1 MTNSLLTEK
10 DLANFMQVSVGKI
23 RKDREKKRGVPY
35 SVISR
40 SVRYSID
47 DVKSFLD
54 QNKFNSSQKI

>member
-1 MTNSLLTEK
+1 MTNLLTERN
-10 DLANFMQVSVGKI
+10 LADFMQVSVGKL

-40 SVRYSID
+40 SVRYSMD

-54 QNKFNSSQKI
+54 QNKFNSSHK